1 MNPEETA
8 HAARDAIGTLGGAFQ
23 TDPETF
29 ERGAEL
35 GFPPGFQYYGVGRF
49 GVLGRV
55 DADVVIA
62 AAVFIEPTVLR
73 STWAEALEK
82 VDPADGAEHY
92 AGTCQAWGRTHLDGF
107 DGVRRL
113 AELAERVSTGASPL
127 GAPTFA
133 GWRALPL
140 PDDAPGRVSQLMMVL
155 RELRF
160 GRHAVAVL
168 AEGLSPL
175 ESVLAGSGGEAN
187 AALFGWP
194 EPYPDVSAVGDRRK
208 AAEAR
213 TDELCAPDFAVL
225 DEGERTELVDLVNGA
240 AASL

>member
-1 MNPEETA
+1 MAENDGFTA
-8 HAARDAIGTLGGAFQ
+8 LREAI
-23 TDPETF
+23 
-29 ERGAEL
+29 
-35 GFPPGFQYYGVGRF
+35 
-49 GVLGRV
+49 
-55 DADVVIA
+55 
-62 AAVFIEPTVLR
+62 
-73 STWAEALEK
+73 EK

-92 AGTCQAWGRTHLDGF
+92 AETCQEWGRTHLDGF
-107 DGVRRL
+107 DGTHRL
-113 AELAERVSTGASPL
+113 AALAERVSTGASPL

-140 PDDAPGRVSQLMMVL
+140 PQDAPGRASQLMMVL

-160 GRHAVAVL
+160 ARHAVAVL

-175 ESVLAGSGGEAN
+175 EAVLAGPGGEAN

-194 EPYPDVSAVGDRRK
+194 EPYPDVSAARDRRD

-213 TDELCAPDFAVL
+213 TDGLCAPDFAVL

-240 AASL
+240 EASL